1 MGLFSKNEA
10 KEFKALSAYD
20 SFLSNLLSADSY
32 LSRKMFSA
40 RFDELGDIYQKL
52 FLMQKEN
59 VLGEWCKKN
68 SVDFKKF
75 KRLMDQ
81 YASTNEVVEKHND
94 DYVKRHLKEDKAYL
108 DDVLKKDD
116 PKIRLDEEQR
126 KVVLADEDY
135 TLVIA
140 GAGSGKT
147 TTIEAKV

>member
-1 MGLFSKNEA
+1 
-10 KEFKALSAYD
+10 
-20 SFLSNLLSADSY
+20 
-32 LSRKMFSA
+32 MFSA

-68 SVDFKKF
+68 SVDFKKLSL
-75 KRLMDQ
+75 LMAC
-81 YASTNEVVEKHND
+81 YASTEEVVARHNQE
-94 DYVKRHLKEDKAYL
+94 YVERHLKEDASYL
-108 DDVLKKDD
+108 DDILQKDD

-140 GAGSGKT
+140 GAGAGKT
-147 TTIEAKV
+147 TTIEAKVKYLVESLCVVKFF